1 MRNESH
7 SFRIKIVQL
16 LFAIACAISYHNHV
30 EFIEEKTI
38 RARDMSGLKFVGVVF
53 LGNFYHCFGCLECV
67 REGDAGLIDKRHS
80 IKINQP
86 LLLISFVHPLLQVKG
101 M

>member
-1 MRNESH
+1 MRNKIH

-16 LFAIACAISYHNHV
+16 LFAIVCAISYHNHV
-30 EFIEEKTI
+30 EFIEKKTI
-38 RARDMSGLKFVGVVF
+38 RAGDMGGLKFVGVVF
-53 LGNFYHCFGCLECV
+53 LGNFYHCFWCLEYV
-67 REGDAGLIDKRHS
+67 REGDAGSIDKKHY

-86 LLLISFVHPLLQVKG
+86 LLLVHTVHLLLQVKG